1 MSDPVS
7 TPSGPPGLVPNGT
20 PVHLERA
27 AQPIEPRSF
36 QPSESFRPA
45 AFLESPHAQTVYAAL
60 LRPVRTPALFR
71 ERWDTP
77 DGDFVDVDF
86 LPAPP
91 QAPHLLILHGLEGS
105 AKASYVGELLRG
117 AQRRGWGA
125 AALNF
130 RGCSGEQNRLAR
142 FYHSGDTADAH
153 FVANRLRSRIR
164 GPLFGVGFS
173 LGGNVLL
180 ALLARTGEDAPL
192 DAAAAVSVPYD
203 LAACARALDSGA
215 GLYRLYRLWF
225 LRSLRRKALRK
236 LRKHPG
242 IFDGRTVSAARGIEA
257 FDAAVTAPLH
267 GFRDAADYYAQSSSG
282 PLLGQIRRPT
292 LLINAKDDPLAVSP
306 LPEVAISNSLLAA
319 VQPDHGG
326 HVGFVAG
333 SILRPRYW
341 AERTA
346 LEFLGTFG

>member
-7 TPSGPPGLVPNGT
+7 THRVQRRRF
-20 PVHLERA
+20 E
-27 AQPIEPRSF
+27 
-36 QPSESFRPA
+36 PSESFRPA
-45 AFLESPHAQTVYAAL
+45 AYLNSPHAQTLFAAL
-60 LRPVRTPALFR
+60 RRPVKGPALLR

-77 DGDFVDVDF
+77 DSDFVDIDF
-86 LPAPP
+86 LPAPA

-105 AKASYVGELLRG
+105 AKAAYVSELLRG
-117 AQRRGWGA
+117 AQQRGWGA

-142 FYHSGDTADAH
+142 FYHSGDTGDAL
-153 FVANRLRSRIR
+153 FVASRLRSRIS

-180 ALLARTGEDAPL
+180 VSLARSGQDAPL
-192 DAAAAVSVPYD
+192 DAAVAISVPYD
-203 LAACARALDSGA
+203 LAACARALDSGT

-236 LRKHPG
+236 LREHPG
-242 IFDGRTVSAARGIEA
+242 IFDGRRVGATRGIEA

-292 LLINAKDDPLAVSP
+292 LLISAKDDPLAGSP
-306 LPEVAISNSLLAA
+306 VPDGAVDNPSLTT

-333 SILRPRYW
+333 SILHPRYW
-341 AERTA
+341 AERIA
-346 LEFLGTFG
+346 LEFLSTFR